1 MAIESQGIGILRAA
15 TEATCIGNVDNTS
28 LAVVATGISMTT
40 GGVGSDFLTS
50 SFSTGMRVIISG
62 GAENVGKVFTIKSI
76 SAEGSVIG
84 FYETATAEDATGL
97 SIQGIKM
104 EKIGS
109 VISFSGPSGS
119 AGVIDVTTM
128 DSTAKEKMIGL
139 QDEGQVSMEC
149 LLSSSATDMHSKL
162 RDDRANRRKGIFAI
176 QMTDGSTPDGYPTK
190 VDFDAY
196 VTGFALSG
204 GVDNVVKAS
213 ISMELTSACKWREG
227 VST

>member
-1 MAIESQGIGILRAA
+1 MSITPACGCGYRDSMATVESIW
-15 TEATCIGNVDNTS
+15 
-28 LAVVATGISMTT
+28 
-40 GGVGSDFLTS
+40 FPTS
-50 SFSTGMRVIISG
+50 SFRRDEGIIS
-62 GAENVGKVFTIKSI
+62 AARKIGKVFTMIR
-76 SAEGSVIG
+76 SAPGSSHR
-84 FYETATAEDATGL
+84 FYRAATAEDAGL
-97 SIQGIKM
+97 SIQGIDRNRS
-104 EKIGS
+104 GFFRS
-109 VISFSGPSGS
+109 SGPKG
-119 AGVIDVTTM
+119 IDVTTL

>member
-1 MAIESQGIGILRAA
+1 MAIESQGIQILRAA
-15 TEATCIGNVDNTS
+15 TEATSIANIDNTS
-28 LAVVATGISMTT
+28 MAVVTT
-40 GGVGSDFLTS
+40 GMSVSTVGAVGFSVS

-62 GAENVGKVFTIKSI
+62 GAENVGKIFTIKSI

-97 SIQGIKM
+97 SLQGIRL

-119 AGVIDVTTM
+119 AGVIDVTTL

-149 LLSSSATDMHSKL
+149 ILSSSATDMHGKL
-162 RDDRANRRKGIFAI
+162 RDDRSNRRKGIFQI
-176 QMTDGSTPDGYPTK
+176 KMTDGSTPDGYPTM
-190 VDFDAY
+190 VDYDAY
-196 VTGFALSG
+196 VTGFAISG

-213 ISMELTSACKWREG
+213 ITQELTSACKWRAG